1 MKMSRQIRSRARHT
15 ALVWLFTPFQWL
27 LLARVARV
35 INSRNA
41 FRRLEIGPGPRRLP
55 GFETLSVV
63 GGRSVDYIADAS
75 KRLPFR
81 DQTFDLIYA
90 SHIIEHI
97 PWYLTANALREWVRI
112 LKCGGRLEVWT
123 PDGLKI
129 ARAFVAAE
137 DNDSLEFHADGWW
150 RFNES
155 KDPCVWMAGRCFSY
169 GDGSG
174 RADHP
179 NWHRALFSERH
190 LRALMTNVGL
200 IDIRRL
206 ERADVRGHDHGW
218 INLGLVGT
226 KP

>member
-1 MKMSRQIRSRARHT
+1 MSRQLGSAIRRTVR
-15 ALVWLFTPFQWL
+15 VRLFTIFQWMV
-27 LLARVARV
+27 LARVLRV
-35 INSRNA
+35 INARNA

-55 GFETLSVV
+55 GFETLNVV
-63 GGRSVDYIADAS
+63 GGRNVDYIADAS
-75 KRLPFR
+75 QRLPFADR
-81 DQTFDLIYA
+81 TFDLIHA

-97 PWYLTANALREWVRI
+97 PWYQTANALREWVRV
-112 LKCGGRLEVWT
+112 LKSGGRLEVWT

-137 DNDSLEFHADGWW
+137 DEGSLEFHADGWW

-155 KDPCVWMAGRCFSY
+155 KDPCVWMSGRCFSY
-169 GDGSG
+169 GDGTG

-179 NWHRALFSERH
+179 NWHYALLSERH
-190 LRALMTNVGL
+190 LRNLMTNAGL
-200 IDIRRL
+200 IDIRTL

-218 INLGLVGT
+218 INLGLAGT

>member
-1 MKMSRQIRSRARHT
+1 MSWDIRSRPGHT
-15 ALVWLFTPFQWL
+15 ALLWLFTRFQWMFL
-27 LLARVARV
+27 SRVTRAM
-35 INSRNA
+35 NARNA

-55 GFETLSVV
+55 GFETLNVV

-75 KRLPFR
+75 KRLPFP

-90 SHIIEHI
+90 SHIVEHI
-97 PWYLTANALREWVRI
+97 PWYQTADALREWVRI
-112 LKCGGRLEVWT
+112 LKSGGRLEIWT

-129 ARAFVAAE
+129 ARAFVEAE
-137 DNDSLEFHADGWW
+137 EVESLDYHNDGWW

-169 GDGSG
+169 GDGTG
-174 RADHP
+174 AADHP

-190 LRALMTNVGL
+190 LRNLMTNAGL
-200 IDIRRL
+200 ADIRKL

-218 INLGLVGT
+218 TNLGLAGT